1 MVGNPVYAWDPNNDE
16 FTYSMKGD
24 DAELFAI
31 DELTGQILVGPDAL
45 LDYEGERNIFWV
57 EVVATDTLGDVSIV
71 KVAVHLTD
79 VILPGRANEYDLAN
93 NHNELVERVEVL
105 TAAADFDLGFLTKRE
120 MLDITRLYYSSAFGS
135 IDFSALPSMV
145 DKYDLNRDSVIDRS
159 EVLAALKDFFE
170 GRITKADMQQVVK
183 IYFTTIAA
191 DTEPTV
197 ATAEPTGA
205 GGESG

>member
-16 FTYSMKGD
+16 FTYSLRGD

-79 VILPGRANEYDLAN
+79 VILPE
-93 NHNELVERVEVL
+93 
-105 TAAADFDLGFLTKRE
+105 
-120 MLDITRLYYSSAFGS
+120 
-135 IDFSALPSMV
+135 
-145 DKYDLNRDSVIDRS
+145 
-159 EVLAALKDFFE
+159 
-170 GRITKADMQQVVK
+170 
-183 IYFTTIAA
+183 
-191 DTEPTV
+191 EPTN
-197 ATAEPTGA
+197 TTSPTTTTSWW
-205 GGESG
+205 SGWKC